1 MARVRS
7 NSASAVQPLS
17 EAWECARAEPGAV
30 ASPDCLRDLHW
41 LPAPVPGTF
50 AQALRAAGEWNGEA
64 PLELD
69 QYDIWYRTRFAGG
82 SDEILRFEGLAT
94 IAEVWLNG
102 TLLLQS
108 DNMFLPQRV
117 GARTGATNDL
127 HICFRSLSFWL
138 ATQRGR
144 ARWRTRLVAPSN
156 LRFARTTLLGH
167 MPGWCPTVHPVG
179 PWRPILRERRNGG
192 IGIEAVDLH
201 TAVLDGEGRVV
212 IHAVVDLP
220 ADVQA
225 VADLDGHKAALH
237 RTAPNVLQGEVRVP
251 DVALW
256 WPHTHGDPALH
267 SLTLHLDD
275 TSCDLGPVGF
285 RNIDVQ
291 RGEDGNGFAI
301 AVNGAPV
308 FCRGACWTSP
318 DIVALPCD
326 AASYRPS
333 LVAMRD
339 VGMNMVRIGGT
350 MVYEADAF
358 YALCDELGLLVW
370 QDAMLANF
378 DYPAT
383 ETFRASLAAEVG
395 YFLDRTQANPSLA
408 VFCGGSEVLQQAA
421 MFGVPAEKIDATLY
435 NEFIPAIVQQ
445 HRPDIVYVANSPSGG
460 DWPFQAYA
468 GVAHYYG
475 VGAYLRPLD
484 DARRAAVQFASE
496 CLALANVPDARTVDA
511 MGIATVTDP
520 NWKRAVPRDPGA
532 GWDFDDVRDHYLAS
546 LFGVDPVQ
554 LRWADFPRYLDLS
567 RAVSCLLIDAVFSEW
582 RRTGSGC
589 SGGLIWQL
597 QDLSPGAGWGVLDSH
612 GRPKPAW
619 HALRH
624 AFRPRQII
632 LTDEGLNGLHVH
644 VLNESAEPMR
654 AVLRLICLKDGT
666 HPVRAA
672 ERQITLPARSAVRH
686 ASAALL
692 PEFFDITYAYRFG
705 PCPHEVTVASLHDA
719 ENDTLIAEAAH
730 FPNGPHLPARDLG
743 LVAAVERVGDTWNLR
758 LLARG
763 FVQFLHIQDPCFA
776 AEDDWLHLLPGR
788 ERRIRLLPVA
798 RPPSG
803 PGQTTAIPNGEIR
816 ALNMDQVVRYAGRA

>member
-1 MARVRS
+1 MT
-7 NSASAVQPLS
+7 
-17 EAWECARAEPGAV
+17 
-30 ASPDCLRDLHW
+30 SPDYLRDLHW

-50 AQALRAAGEWNGEA
+50 ALALRAAGEWNGEA

-69 QYDIWYRTRFAGG
+69 QYDIWYRTRFAGAC
-82 SDEILRFEGLAT
+82 DEILHFEGLAT
-94 IAEVWLNG
+94 IADIYLNG
-102 TLLLQS
+102 ALLLRS

-117 GARTGATNDL
+117 AVRTGATNDL
-127 HICFRSLSFWL
+127 HICFRSLSSWL

-179 PWRPILRERRNGG
+179 PWRPILREQRNCG
-192 IGIEAVDLH
+192 IGIESLDLH

-212 IHAVVDLP
+212 IHAVLDLP
-220 ADVQA
+220 ADVEA
-225 VADLDGHKAALH
+225 VAELDGHKAALH

-251 DVALW
+251 DAALW
-256 WPHTHGDPALH
+256 WPHTHGDPVLH
-267 SLTLHLDD
+267 SLALQLGD

-285 RNIDVQ
+285 RSIELQ
-291 RGEDGNGFAI
+291 RGEDGSGFAI
-301 AVNGAPV
+301 SVNGAPV

-318 DIVALPCD
+318 DIAALPGD
-326 AASYRPS
+326 AASYRPW

-339 VGMNMVRIGGT
+339 AGMNMVRIGGT

-383 ETFRASLAAEVG
+383 EAFHASLEAEVEH
-395 YFLDRTQANPSLA
+395 FLDRTQANPSVA

-421 MFGVPAEKIDATLY
+421 MFGLPAEKIDATLY
-435 NEFIPAIVQQ
+435 TDFIPRIVQQ
-445 HRPDIVYVANSPSGG
+445 HRPDIVYVPNSPSGG
-460 DWPFQAYA
+460 DWPFQPDA
-468 GVAHYYG
+468 GPAHYYG

-484 DARRAAVQFASE
+484 DARRAGVCFASE
-496 CLALANVPDARTVDA
+496 CLALANVPDAQTVDA
-511 MGIATVTDP
+511 LGIATVTDP
-520 NWKRAVPRDPGA
+520 HWKRAVPRDPGA

-554 LRWADFPRYLDLS
+554 LRWADFSRYLDLS

-589 SGGLIWQL
+589 NGGLVWQL
-597 QDLSPGAGWGVLDSH
+597 QDLSPGAGWGVIDSL

-624 AFRPRQII
+624 AFRPRQVI

-644 VLNESAEPMR
+644 VLNESAEPIR
-654 AVLRLICLKDGT
+654 AVLRLVCLKHGS
-666 HPVRAA
+666 HPVRTA
-672 ERQITLPARSAVRH
+672 ERQITLPGRSAVCH

-705 PCPHEVTVASLHDA
+705 PRAHDVTVASLHDA
-719 ENDTLIAEAAH
+719 EDATLIAEAVH
-730 FPNGPHLPARDLG
+730 FPNGPHLPPRDLG
-743 LVAAVERVGDTWNLR
+743 LEAALECVGDIWTLR
-758 LLARG
+758 VHARA
-763 FVQFLHIQDPCFA
+763 FVQFLHIHDPCFA
-776 AEDDWLHLLPGR
+776 AEDNWLHLLPGR
-788 ERRIRLLPVA
+788 EARIRLRPVA
-798 RPPSG
+798 QVPNAGRSS
-803 PGQTTAIPNGEIR
+803 TVPNGEIR
-816 ALNMDQVVRYAGRA
+816 ALNMDRVVRYAGQV